1 MHHRHRRLSEIDDYE
16 DFDQYAI
23 DVEGKLWSLK
33 YNKVKERKTTWSGR
47 DNCAYLTC
55 KIRDR
60 NGKGRTVYIHK
71 LVALAFI
78 PNHDPSQR
86 VLHRD
91 GDRANNSMENLYW
104 GIGETNIKERKKQLD
119 FVLQEDIV
127 NRILRV
133 HMAAQRKGL
142 PVGDSYSFT
151 TQMVENAIEAYIMQY
166 GICQINRDL

>member
-1 MHHRHRRLSEIDDYE
+1 MRQYKILNELEDYE
-16 DFDQYAI
+16 DFSQYSI
-23 DVEGKLWSLK
+23 DTDGNLWSLK
-33 YNKVKERKTTWSGR
+33 YKKTRLLKLTLSGKG
-47 DNCAYLTC
+47 NCAYYTA
-55 KIRDR
+55 KIRDDH
-60 NGKGRTVYIHK
+60 GDAKTVYIHK

-142 PVGDSYSFT
+142 PVGDSYAFT

-166 GICQINRDL
+166 GLRKINRDL

>member
-1 MHHRHRRLSEIDDYE
+1 MRQYKILNELEGYE
-16 DFDQYAI
+16 DFSKYSI
-23 DVEGKLWSLK
+23 DTDGKLWSLK
-33 YNKVKERKTTWSGR
+33 YKKTRLLKLNLSGK
-47 DNCAYLTC
+47 DNCAYYTA
-55 KIRDR
+55 KIRDD
-60 NGKGRTVYIHK
+60 NGDAKTVYVHK

-166 GICQINRDL
+166 GLRKINRDL